1 MKKNFS
7 IDMNSGILGNLYSLL
22 NSYNVITKAK
32 KFVELLTDIQSS
44 TNNNLWSN
52 IKYYDYFPAG
62 PYSQICNKLN
72 NKKLFLAEIEK
83 YTARISPSL
92 QREINFY
99 LPLIIK
105 EVTNYNTGG
114 CYARNAQ
121 TKRYSDSE
129 KSKLISYYS
138 IKTTEFSLS
147 YNIYQMIYFAVKK
160 ELSPDFFFGQAYQED
175 KKKFTE
181 QVLCRYGV
189 ISDPG
194 MREIYELAEK
204 GNIFALYEY
213 SDMMYY
219 GKNDTKTVNHQKAF
233 DYLERCAGVTCPTS
247 SEKER
252 CNPLAL
258 WSLSFIYY
266 NYVPNPAIA
275 THHILQLEQ
284 LERNSRIETAIRYAK
299 AAYALNSCPPALN
312 MLGVISLN
320 EGAEVR
326 EKYGL
331 LMPYE
336 YFSNAADEGYVYS
349 YNRMALMDATAIF
362 TDPQNKVAHLKNY
375 INHLT
380 KAADKFEN
388 WASNRLGCFYL
399 NGEVFCFI
407 DGKRYSETF
416 PDYSNRHAA
425 YKYFKASFSNIIDS
439 NSAWGYA
446 NMIIYFRSTNLCDS
460 DITEY
465 VNMIKHLN
473 MPNVIEYLHENLPED
488 LITRYLT

>member
-7 IDMNSGILGNLYSLL
+7 IDLNSGILGNLYSLL
-22 NSYNVITKAK
+22 NSYNVITKTK

-62 PYSQICNKLN
+62 PYSQICSKLN
-72 NKKLFLAEIEK
+72 NEKLFLAEIEK
-83 YTARISPSL
+83 YTARISPSI
-92 QREINFY
+92 QRELNFY

-114 CYARNAQ
+114 YYAKKSQ

-129 KSKLISYYS
+129 KAKLISYYN
-138 IKTTEFSLS
+138 IKEIEFSLS
-147 YNIYQMIYFAVKK
+147 YNIYQMIYFATKK
-160 ELSPDFFFGQAYQED
+160 ELSSDFFFGQTYQED
-175 KKKFTE
+175 QREFTNR
-181 QVLCRYGV
+181 VLCKYGV
-189 ISDPG
+189 ISAPG
-194 MREIYELAEK
+194 MREIYELAKK

-233 DYLERCAGVTCPTS
+233 DYLERCAGIVCPTT
-247 SEKER
+247 SEKPR

-258 WSLSFIYY
+258 WSLSYIYY
-266 NYVPNPAIA
+266 NYKPNSAIKS
-275 THHILQLEQ
+275 HHILQLEQ
-284 LERNSRIETAIRYAK
+284 LDRNNRIETAIKYAK
-299 AAYALNSCPPALN
+299 AAYDLNSCPPAQN

-336 YFSNAADEGYVYS
+336 HFSNAAADGYVYAF
-349 YNRMALMDATAIF
+349 NRLALMDATAIF
-362 TDPQNKVAHLKNY
+362 TDPQNKVTHLKNY

-380 KAADKFEN
+380 KAANRYEN

-407 DGKRYSETF
+407 DGKRYSEFF
-416 PDYSNRHAA
+416 PDYSNRHTAFR
-425 YKYFKASFSNIIDS
+425 YFKASFSNIVDS

-446 NMIIYFRSTNLCDS
+446 NMIIHFRSTNLCDS
-460 DITEY
+460 DIAKY
-465 VNMIKHLN
+465 INKIKNLN
-473 MPNVIEYLHENLPED
+473 MPNVVKYLRENLPED